1 MGQTAVLYQTGAMRG
16 YGIPQA
22 MFAGESHI
30 DDICKAIHM
39 SPLEFRR
46 KNLMPVGYVGHRK

>member
-1 MGQTAVLYQTGAMRG
+1 MRG

-22 MFAGESHI
+22 MFACECHI
-30 DDICKAIHM
+30 DDICAKTGI

-46 KNLMPVGYVGHRK
+46 KNLMPMGYVDGFSKNELYTATSNE